1 MKWSSFHGFVWCAV
15 LYTRA
20 HLYLPPHPLSSSS
33 FWSSLCLG
41 RCTALA
47 VFFSKRWSLLLAVLS
62 QSLTQTR
69 WRAVDGADQ
78 EEEGPT
84 TTTTTS
90 HNHHH
95 REGSST
101 RGAPHKQQQLKTIG
115 SKYLLCCGRGL
126 GWRRFLAQ
134 PKGQVLST
142 STVPK

>member
-1 MKWSSFHGFVWCAV
+1 MPRDEVIIISWFRS
-15 LYTRA
+15 LYQSRA
-20 HLYLPPHPLSSSS
+20 HLYLPPHPLS
-33 FWSSLCLG
+33 SSLCLG

-84 TTTTTS
+84 TTTTTTS

-115 SKYLLCCGRGL
+115 SKYLLYCGRGL
-126 GWRRFLAQ
+126 GWDGGA
-134 PKGQVLST
+134 S
-142 STVPK
+142 